1 MFVSSKLSMAGCGC
15 LGLVGLVERTQRRE
29 DGDSD
34 E

>member
-1 MFVSSKLSMAGCGC
+1 MLVSSKLSMAGCGC
-15 LGLVGLVERTQRRE
+15 LGLVGLVERRE